1 MKNYIKIAV
10 MNKNILLIIMLLTL
24 LLCRVNMLFSQEW
37 EYSLEYGPYDNE
49 MLKLINPLELSDG
62 NIAIASFNHYRRGN
76 SSFFYS
82 ADPAIVILS
91 SDGNELARRVFH
103 REGGYTSITGEP
115 YLFEKDG
122 NLFALFTYS
131 PEHNYDSPDYFLNYD
146 NPPSD
151 AILSFCK
158 LDQELNIIDSCE
170 YRFPIDTFE
179 DSEWWQWQDSPNE
192 FSGQFIIFSLFEDKG
207 DIIGG
212 YIKTVSAD
220 YDNPRGDDSLFIFR
234 MNFDGEILNKKGY
247 AKGTHGIGSPRAHY
261 TENQIVATDS
271 HYILYAMGDNSKHG
285 KVLYYDKELNHVT
298 TKYIIQ
304 PGYYIPQIEADPL
317 KNISVIKLNDTTTYL
332 TVTASCIENPL
343 NDFYNDV
350 RLYKLNDNI
359 ENASDF
365 LSTDNY
371 IIRGYPETYEMALC
385 YKGVEMAN
393 DNTSIYFACNYNMY
407 DTSIDPPY
415 SMIEWLNTD
424 MDTISTIFLDKSIE
438 SIIMMGD
445 GSILASGLHH
455 IAKFPASAFVSI
467 EEAHA
472 HGLKVAVAYPNPGG
486 DVMNVRT
493 SLRDCTLQVYDMQ
506 GRMVH
511 QQEITDDVTSVDA
524 SSWSS
529 GTYVWELG
537 TENGSGILES
547 GKWVK

>member
-1 MKNYIKIAV
+1 M
-10 MNKNILLIIMLLTL
+10 LTL

-49 MLKLINPLELSDG
+49 MLMLIDPLELSDG
-62 NIAIASFNHYRRGN
+62 NIAIASCNIYRNEN
-76 SSFFYS
+76 SLFFYS
-82 ADPAIVILS
+82 TNPAIVILS
-91 SDGNELARRVFH
+91 SDGNELAKRVFH
-103 REGGYTSITGEP
+103 REGGYTSMTDTP

-122 NLFALFTYS
+122 DLFALFTHS

-192 FSGQFIIFSLFEDKG
+192 FSGHLVMFSLFEDKG

-234 MNFDGEILNKKGY
+234 MNFDGEMLNKKGY
-247 AKGTHGIGSPRAHY
+247 ATGTHGIGTPKNNY

-271 HYILYAMGDNSKHG
+271 HYILYAKGDSSKHG

-371 IIRGYPETYEMALC
+371 IIRGYPETYEMALWA
-385 YKGVEMAN
+385 KGVEIAN

-424 MDTISTIFLDKSIE
+424 MDTISTLFHDKSIQ
-438 SIIMMGD
+438 SIRMMDD
-445 GSILASGLHH
+445 GSILATGLYN
-455 IAKFPASAFVSI
+455 IAKFPASVFTDI

-472 HGLKVAVAYPNPGG
+472 HNLKVAVAYPNPGG
-486 DVMNVRT
+486 DVMNIRT
-493 SLRDCTLQVYDMQ
+493 GLRNAVLSVYDIN
-506 GRMVH
+506 GRKIH
-511 QQEITDDVTSVDA
+511 EQEITDDVTSIDA
-524 SSWSS
+524 SNWQS
-529 GTYVWELG
+529 GTYIWKLGMRNEELG
-537 TENGSGILES
+537 MKEVET